1 MKGSEIVL
9 KLKNVSKFYYNKGI
23 ITSGFNKINVSFEKN
38 EFVVITGESGSGKST
53 LLNVISGLDSYEE
66 GELYINGL
74 ETSHYRECDFE
85 EYRKK
90 YVSNIFQS
98 YNLVNSYSVYQNI
111 ELVLLLNGYKRKEV
125 KKKVLSLIEKV
136 GLSRYKRTKVSKLSG
151 GQKQKVAIAR
161 ALAKET
167 PIIVCDEPT
176 GNLDSKSAKEIL
188 KLLKEISKDK
198 LIIMVTHDFSS
209 VEDLATR
216 VIQMHDGKILSD
228 KKIKEN
234 PENENNI
241 ATKEY
246 KNIGIFNI
254 IKLGIRNTFNI
265 FPKFALMTMIFLF
278 VSISLL
284 MVYGTMEKLSYEMSK
299 VGENY
304 YLNDTSDT
312 RIIINKKDG
321 SSITNEDFNKIEK
334 IDNVERIIHY
344 DNLIDTYYS
353 FDEVGVDT
361 YYDHYSF
368 YGPFRD
374 IKSFDGELDYGRMPE
389 NDNEVIVIVNKADEY
404 YSYYFEYELDTM
416 LTKKFAWNEDFGTPE
431 DYVTIVGVKFIT
443 DYINWNSYIYGSEKI
458 VNRMTLLQNMMI
470 SKRTATINDY
480 IMSDIIVLPEK
491 KLKTGQ
497 AYMYE
502 DNSYMCKKYYCKD
515 QSLTINVE
523 NQYYA
528 DSVNVTIVNL
538 YNRKNYE
545 KVFGK
550 KIGDGY
556 EDWEGSQNRYLYVSF
571 DDYNKLFQKESY
583 QASVYSNH
591 VNNVDI
597 IVNQL
602 DEIGYNT
609 LEVRNT
615 LSKENE
621 SMLKLLNVIKLII
634 SVVVIFVLFFITYF
648 VIKLILK
655 SRQIYFSTLRIL
667 GASANK
673 VKKILDVELFMD
685 ATIGYL
691 VLLVLVMLI
700 NRNIIKVDM
709 FNSILEYLN
718 ISHYILLY
726 FILIFISYLLSTRFA
741 KKMFKKSAIVT
752 YKEEV

>member
-1 MKGSEIVL
+1 ML
-9 KLKNVSKFYYNKGI
+9 RLKNVSKFYYSKGI
-23 ITSGFNKINVSFEKN
+23 ITSGFSKININFDKN

-53 LLNVISGLDSYEE
+53 LLNVISGLDGYEE
-66 GELYINGL
+66 GELYINGE
-74 ETSHYRECDFE
+74 ETSHYRESDFE

-98 YNLVNSYSVYQNI
+98 YNLVNSYTVYQNI
-111 ELVLLLNGYKRKEV
+111 ELVLLLNGYKRKDIKE
-125 KKKVLSLIEKV
+125 KVLTLIKKV

-151 GQKQKVAIAR
+151 GQKQRVAIAR

-228 KKIKEN
+228 KKTKETL
-234 PENENNI
+234 ENEKDI
-241 ATKEY
+241 EIKEY
-246 KNIGIFNI
+246 KNIGIYNI

-265 FPKFALMTMIFLF
+265 FSKFALMTLIFLF

-284 MVYGTMEKLSYEMSK
+284 MEDEAHGTMEKLSYEVSR

-321 SSITNEDFNKIEK
+321 SSITNEDFNKLEK
-334 IDNVERIIHY
+334 IKNVERIIHY

-389 NDNEVIVIVNKADEY
+389 NDNEIIVVVNKADEY

-416 LTKKFAWNEDFGTPE
+416 LTKKFVYDEDFGTPD

-443 DYINWNSYIYGSEKI
+443 DYINWDSYIYGSEKT
-458 VNRMTLLQNMMI
+458 VNRMTLLQNMVI

-480 IMSDIIVLPEK
+480 IISDIIVLPEK
-491 KLKTGQ
+491 NLKTGQ

-538 YNRKNYE
+538 YNRKNYQ
-545 KVFGK
+545 KIFGK

-556 EDWEGSQNRYLYVSF
+556 EDWEGIQSSYLYVSF
-571 DDYNKLFQKESY
+571 EDYNKLFQKESY

-591 VNNVDI
+591 VNNIDS

-602 DEIGYNT
+602 DEMGYNT

-621 SMLKLLNVIKLII
+621 SMIKLLNVIKLII
-634 SVVVIFVLFFITYF
+634 SIVVIFVLFFITYF

-691 VLLVLVMLI
+691 ALLLLVMFV
-700 NRNIIKVDM
+700 NKGIIKIGM
-709 FNSILEYLN
+709 LSSILEYLN
-718 ISHYILLY
+718 FDHYILLY
-726 FILIFISYLLSTRFA
+726 FILIFVSYLLSTRFA
-741 KKMFKKSAIVT
+741 KKIFKKSAIVT